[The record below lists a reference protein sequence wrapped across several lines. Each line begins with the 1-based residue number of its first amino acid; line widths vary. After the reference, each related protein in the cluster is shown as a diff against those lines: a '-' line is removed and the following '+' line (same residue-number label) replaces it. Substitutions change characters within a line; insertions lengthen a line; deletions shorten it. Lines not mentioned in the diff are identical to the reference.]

1 MIKHWAQEIL
11 GYPFSGIYR
20 DHNIM
25 IYVDYLNCFYEL
37 EIYTRIKVASIL
49 IKEDKYVR
57 PEVYYNTTFHTIYAD

>member
-1 MIKHWAQEIL
+1 MIKHCAQEIL
-11 GYPFSGIYR
+11 GYPFSVIHR

-25 IYVDYLNCFYEL
+25 IYMDYLNCLYEP
-37 EIYTRIKVASIL
+37 EISTHIKVASIL

>member
-11 GYPFSGIYR
+11 GYPFSVIYR

-57 PEVYYNTTFHTIYAD
+57 PEA